1 MSMEKRK
8 WILLVSV
15 IAVISFI
22 FISFIG
28 IYKSS
33 KMLQSKQLV
42 IRGSPGL
49 LEPFIISRFWIT
61 IDIWLISSI
70 LLTVAAISTSYYFIS
85 KRLEEKLEA
94 NLNIISKL
102 VKKRNSVLSKN
113 SIKTDYKNIIL
124 KFLNFGERKV
134 MEKLIEKRGE
144 TLQSEITRLEG
155 MTKLKAHR
163 AVRNL
168 EKKGIIKV
176 EKYGKTNRIIL
187 SKDVRDI
194 ILK

>member
-1 MSMEKRK
+1 
-8 WILLVSV
+8 
-15 IAVISFI
+15 
-22 FISFIG
+22 
-28 IYKSS
+28 
-33 KMLQSKQLV
+33 
-42 IRGSPGL
+42 
-49 LEPFIISRFWIT
+49 
-61 IDIWLISSI
+61 
-70 LLTVAAISTSYYFIS
+70 
-85 KRLEEKLEA
+85 LEEKLEA

-113 SIKTDYKNIIL
+113 SIKTYYKNIIL

>member
-1 MSMEKRK
+1 MSVEKRK

-33 KMLQSKQLV
+33 KMLQSKQLI

-49 LEPFIISRFWIT
+49 FEPFIISRFWIT

-70 LLTVAAISTSYYFIS
+70 LLIVAAISTSYYFIS

-102 VKKRNSVLSKN
+102 VKKRNSASSKN

-134 MEKLIEKRGE
+134 VEKLIEKKGE
-144 TLQSEITRLEG
+144 ILQSEITRLEG
-155 MTKLKAHR
+155 MTKLKTHR

>member
-1 MSMEKRK
+1 MSVEKRK

-15 IAVISFI
+15 IALISFI

-49 LEPFIISRFWIT
+49 FEPFIISRFWIT
-61 IDIWLISSI
+61 IDIWLMSSI
-70 LLTVAAISTSYYFIS
+70 LLIVAAISTSYYFIS

-94 NLNIISKL
+94 NLNIILKL
-102 VKKRNSVLSKN
+102 VKKRNSASSKN

-134 MEKLIEKRGE
+134 VEKLIEKKGE
-144 TLQSEITRLEG
+144 ILQSEITRLEG
-155 MTKLKAHR
+155 MTKLKTHR

-187 SKDVRDI
+187 SKDVREVV
-194 ILK
+194 LK